1 MSNQN
6 STTAGA
12 PVLEPMTQAFVNAV
26 TAHGRKPLYK
36 LSYADAREV
45 LDDAQAGQVTKLPA
59 DVADKVLPV
68 GPTGQIPRE
77 STIIFPYDRHERL
90 SRNVDSQLAIS
101 PSDVAELSR
110 PEQSLWGT
118 RISPGLAIGT
128 AWVAG
133 DILECSA
140 QAIRIGSEQIEAE
153 MERIRR
159 AVLKVETE
167 LEESARLISE
177 QLDPRLAEIFHAHQM
192 MLDSFLSSRQFETE
206 LQESLVAAPEAVR
219 RVFRKWEAKFAA
231 LKSEAFRVRADDI
244 LDLARRILRQLEGEE
259 AHQIDLHWRL
269 NQNFIRN
276 ETLTE
281 VALGIYVWLLEK

>member
-1 MSNQN
+1 
-6 STTAGA
+6 
-12 PVLEPMTQAFVNAV
+12 
-26 TAHGRKPLYK
+26 
-36 LSYADAREV
+36 
-45 LDDAQAGQVTKLPA
+45 
-59 DVADKVLPV
+59 
-68 GPTGQIPRE
+68 
-77 STIIFPYDRHERL
+77 
-90 SRNVDSQLAIS
+90 
-101 PSDVAELSR
+101 
-110 PEQSLWGT
+110 
-118 RISPGLAIGT
+118 
-128 AWVAG
+128 
-133 DILECSA
+133 
-140 QAIRIGSEQIEAE
+140 

-259 AHQIDLHWRL
+259 AYGLAAMPPGSVLVTQRL
-269 NQNFIRN
+269 LPSDVVSLSRRDVAAILVESLGQGSHAAL
-276 ETLTE
+276 LTR
-281 VALGIYVWLLEK
+281 EKSIPAIAELPAC